1 MMCSESSDN
10 ESTERPKGCDYLAN
24 FLDTLREHRSLLR
37 RNNHREMT
45 GDSKTSVSLTEKE
58 EYSDDESYQW
68 SEDSD
73 IES

>member
-1 MMCSESSDN
+1 L
-10 ESTERPKGCDYLAN
+10 LAN
-24 FLDTLREHRSLLR
+24 
-37 RNNHREMT
+37 
-45 GDSKTSVSLTEKE
+45 SKTSVALTEEE